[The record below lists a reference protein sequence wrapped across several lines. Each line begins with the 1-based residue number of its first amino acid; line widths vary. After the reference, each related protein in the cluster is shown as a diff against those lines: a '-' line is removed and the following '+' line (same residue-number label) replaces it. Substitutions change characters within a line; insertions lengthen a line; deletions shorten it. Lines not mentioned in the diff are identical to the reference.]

1 MSSLFINVLGKMFG
15 FLFYISR
22 FFLFWG
28 LWVELSTYF
37 AVVIIILYFALLG
50 IDANIRDCQ
59 GRTALENLQ
68 EHPSQTSLQIASLIQ
83 GNVVQTP
90 D

>member
-1 MSSLFINVLGKMFG
+1 MSSLFINVLVKMFG

-22 FFLFWG
+22 CFSLLG
-28 LWVELSTYF
+28 VMGR
-37 AVVIIILYFALLG
+37 IILYFALLG